1 MNSIYSLY
9 KTQKME
15 RRRVTRNSGRGR
27 KKEYFKEDGEEYFEQ
42 YPLTAKQEEEFKKFN
57 ENQKRVQTKKYKEAR
72 EKHFKSAQTNNV
84 GRWMGRNRWNKE
96 HPIRNKYQ
104 WAIKQNWF
112 VVKNLLKNKS
122 SRRSRRR
129 AKPTSPGPTPTLT
142 PPVSTPAPTEAP
154 TPRTERV
161 ARFLQKKRDLE
172 NEVDKESEV
181 IASTQDEEEE
191 NNKIRTLIGIER
203 DIATLE
209 DQVRKGEK
217 KQYFEGKLKKA
228 QETKKQLMRE
238 LLPPSLSVS
247 PRAPSPND
255 ITPPDSPRDSPSPSR
270 SESPVNG
277 VVSTQGIVF
286 VNNVSSRITYERILR
301 TPITVSEI
309 INWGEARKRFVH
321 KRFCENIIRVIKRIA
336 PRSKHGFSVIKGILN
351 RLTVHSYSDTD
362 LYDQYM
368 PIVFQKHNTMF
379 IEDELMFPN
388 TGFPNGPLN
397 TAVLYYD
404 GNMIPVA
411 FNRIVRPIVGRAHA
425 LSNEAVFVIK
435 NYFGRQI
442 NVDNSGVNIQGNFD
456 INSEKYRIP
465 RKELLQMLFLM
476 KCYNRE
482 KAVLQA
488 SFEPEAI
495 EKLLKPLFRSEFNVG
510 ETVYKPWFNY
520 EEDDVKTLITKSK
533 MVFKQ
538 ALFRM
543 CYELSPSDIQLD
555 IRNETATRRWNP
567 TWLGNTGDQR
577 RSIYKAAMQTLDVQ
591 YNEFV
596 KNWGGANTG
605 QQILDLIEN
614 KSIQGY
620 EDEEVEG
627 GDNEMGFREPIIV
640 QPLFQLERLDVVFS
654 ELRLNT
660 LFTGIFNAVQG
671 QFEDVSL
678 FVNIDD
684 VAKRANEAV
693 FTQTLRD
700 IKKGRIITKND
711 SGYTVDWEVP
721 HDTRTGIH
729 NMNMSVVSTESELSL
744 RRKNSQ
750 TAAFLLSKVSRV
762 SSPLKFA
769 DSALSI
775 VEMLRNGEL
784 LDYNKVTS
792 ILKKTTK
799 QMYVAMELDLSE
811 RGMVVNGNFQPDGDG
826 TKTRLDHVYELFI
839 IPLIQAVESI
849 TTVRCKGSAD
859 LNWEK
864 KRGRGW
870 VWVGEGEPMARI
882 KPVVERV
889 NDVMRELDKY
899 FVGDLYEEDNDAK
912 SVTRY
917 ATVTN
922 VLIEN

>member
-1 MNSIYSLY
+1 MP
-9 KTQKME
+9 
-15 RRRVTRNSGRGR
+15 RRVTRRSGRER
-27 KKEYFKEDGEEYFEQ
+27 KQQYFNKDGKEYFEQ
-42 YPLTAKQEEEFKKFN
+42 HPLTPEQEEEFKKFN
-57 ENQKRVQTKKYKEAR
+57 KNQIRVQTKKYKEAR
-72 EKHFKSAQTNNV
+72 NKHDNAAQYNNGV

-96 HPIRNKYQ
+96 DPWNKKNPILSKYQ
-104 WAIKQNWF
+104 WAQQQGY
-112 VVKNLLKNKS
+112 VLKNREREPGKRRKAS
-122 SRRSRRR
+122 VGRRRRS
-129 AKPTSPGPTPTLT
+129 AKPSSSGSTPTG
-142 PPVSTPAPTEAP
+142 STPAPIEAS

-161 ARFLQKKRDLE
+161 ARFLQKKRELTK
-172 NEVDKESEV
+172 EVDKESEV
-181 IASTQDEEEE
+181 FASTPEERVE
-191 NNKIRTLIGIER
+191 NDKLRTLLEIER
-203 DIATLE
+203 NIEMYQNQVKNGVLPGAERRLE
-209 DQVRKGEK
+209 
-217 KQYFEGKLKKA
+217 KA
-228 QETKKQLMRE
+228 QENRKKLMME
-238 LLPPSLSVS
+238 LLPPSPSVT

-255 ITPPDSPRDSPSPSR
+255 ITPPDSPRGSPSPSR

-286 VNNVSSRITYERILR
+286 VNNVSSRITYERVLR

-321 KRFCENIIRVIKRIA
+321 KRFCENIIRVIKRLA

-351 RLTVHSYSDTD
+351 RLTVHSYSETN

-379 IEDELMFPN
+379 IEDDLMFPN
-388 TGFPNGPLN
+388 TEFPNGPLN
-397 TAVLYYD
+397 PAVLYYD
-404 GNMIPVA
+404 GTMIPVA
-411 FNRIVRPIVGRAHA
+411 FDRIVRPIVGRAHA
-425 LSNEAVFVIK
+425 LSKEAVFVIK

-442 NVDNSGVNIQGNFD
+442 NVDNSGVNIQGDFN

-495 EKLLKPLFRSEFNVG
+495 EKLLKPLFRSEFNEG

-543 CYELSPSDIQLD
+543 CYELPPSDLSLD
-555 IRNETATRRWNP
+555 IRNETARRRWNP
-567 TWLGNTGDQR
+567 TWLGSTTDQR
-577 RSIYKAAMQTLDVQ
+577 RIIYSAAMKTLDVQ
-591 YNEFV
+591 YKEFV

-614 KSIQGY
+614 KSIQGV

-627 GDNEMGFREPIIV
+627 EDNEMGFREPIIV

-762 SSPLKFA
+762 SSPLKFT
-769 DSALSI
+769 DSALNI
-775 VEMLRNGEL
+775 VEMLRNGQL
-784 LDYNKVTS
+784 LDYKKVTS
-792 ILKKTTK
+792 ILKRTTK
-799 QMYVAMELDLSE
+799 QVYVAMELDLSE
-811 RGMVVNGNFQPDGDG
+811 RGTIVDGNFQPGEG

-839 IPLIQAVESI
+839 IPLIRAVESI

-859 LNWEK
+859 LNWK
-864 KRGRGW
+864 KQRKEGW
-870 VWVGEGEPMARI
+870 VWVGTAGEERARI

-889 NDVMRELDKY
+889 NDVMRALDKY
-899 FVGDLYEEDNDAK
+899 FVGDLNEDDNDTK

-917 ATVTN
+917 AKVTN
-922 VLIEN
+922 VVIEN